1 MRMKMLARVAAVAAA
16 VFSFRGVAQEVVSN
30 EVSLGS
36 ALFMADDLENLND
49 AVELTKEQ
57 REAALDLMRGA
68 MSRARAISLGQYR
81 DMTDYDWPED
91 EDDQQKWQEAW
102 QNKAKKMQEEVA
114 ALEKSVMSDLQAL
127 LEPEQIESG
136 WSRFERSRRRLLLR
150 TVPTVLAAMQSNGMG
165 HAYMFGPFGRESVS
179 DVVALV
185 RACKPGAQEWEA
197 LRTSLE
203 QYESAT
209 DALIVEWRP
218 FAKKHGHQDY
228 WSMHNQEEQA
238 SDADRERAQD
248 LVKRMRQAEVRA
260 CKAVEGVLTGETKEK
275 FLRKR
280 LRAEMQWSW
289 MQAVKMPQVRAVLK
303 LRSLSASQKAD
314 IDAIVKKAD
323 KDLMALAV
331 QSLHERDE
339 EVLLDKKPETNEY
352 GMPMDVKTMERQR
365 QENKIRRQMVKD
377 VLALLSS
384 EQRAAYDTGIE
395 NDEDLA
401 KAFKK
406 RRTDDGP
413 WGYGVDEALAEEWDV
428 YNQRDEDEEE

>member
-1 MRMKMLARVAAVAAA
+1 MRMKLLACVALVAVA
-16 VFSFRGVAQEVVSN
+16 VFSFKGVAQEVVSG

-36 ALFMADDLENLND
+36 ALFMADDLENLDD
-49 AVELTKEQ
+49 AVKLTKEQ
-57 REAALDLMRGA
+57 REAALDLMRSA
-68 MSRARAISLGQYR
+68 MSRARAHSLGQYR

-91 EDDQQKWQEAW
+91 EADQL
-102 QNKAKKMQEEVA
+102 KMQETWQDKARKMREEVT
-114 ALEKSVMSDLQAL
+114 ALEKGVMSDLQAL
-127 LEPEQIESG
+127 LEPEQIEAG
-136 WSRFERSRRRLLLR
+136 WGKFERSRRRLLLR
-150 TVPTVLAAMQSNGMG
+150 TVPTVLAAMQNNGMG
-165 HAYMFGPFGRESVS
+165 HAYMFGPFGRESVT

-197 LRTSLE
+197 LRTPLE

-260 CKAVEGVLTGETKEK
+260 CKAVEGVLAGETKEK

-280 LRAEMQWSW
+280 LRTEMQWSW
-289 MQAVKMPQVRAVLK
+289 QQAGKMPQVRAVLK
-303 LRSLSASQKAD
+303 LRSLSTSQKAD

-352 GMPMDVKTMERQR
+352 GMPMDPKTMERQK
-365 QENKIRRQMVKD
+365 EESKIRRQMIKD

-413 WGYGVDEALAEEWDV
+413 WGYGVDEALMEEWNP
-428 YNQRDEDEEE
+428 YNQFDEEEED